1 MKMQKQLFRI
11 GDLATKLGVEKFVIR
26 FWEKEF
32 NVKTTR
38 SNGGQRFY
46 SNDDFEQFKEI
57 KQLLYERGFTIAGA
71 KKQLI
76 SSYSKNVMT
85 KGARKT
91 TMEQNDLPKAL
102 PEELKKD
109 LISLRTHLEKLLEL
123 L

>member
-91 TMEQNDLPKAL
+91 TMEQNDLPKTL